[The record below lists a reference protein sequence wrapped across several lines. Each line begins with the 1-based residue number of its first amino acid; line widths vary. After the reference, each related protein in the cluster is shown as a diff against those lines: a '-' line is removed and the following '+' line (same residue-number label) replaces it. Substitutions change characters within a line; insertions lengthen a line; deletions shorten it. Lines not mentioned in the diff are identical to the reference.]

1 LYVIVIVLLV
11 TYLNIFFLPLGVASC
26 CASIQL
32 VPYDA
37 VNRNKV
43 SIRQLPLFYFPSH
56 SLHVSAPTGNLQV
69 KYKIRCF

>member
-1 LYVIVIVLLV
+1 MNQEVICYVGECSK
-11 TYLNIFFLPLGVASC
+11 YLTSYFSPLGVASC

-43 SIRQLPLFYFPSH
+43 SYF
-56 SLHVSAPTGNLQV
+56 LIPT
-69 KYKIRCF
+69 YI